1 MVILKTFILSLWI
14 LAHPA
19 STSFLGVECFPEKGI
34 IKVNLNLNYND
45 FIFDYRLIIND
56 DQSFDLSG
64 KIDTAEILVSKYLD
78 ARIQIFADDKMLKGY
93 VTGIESSDG
102 KLKLD
107 QVYNYNKRSKCFK
120 VRNLILTDVNKSQS
134 NLLIFKYNDLEE
146 DVKLTS
152 EKTEHSFNVK

>member
-14 LAHPA
+14 FAHPA
-19 STSFLGVECFPEKGI
+19 NVSFLGVECFPEKGI
-34 IKVNLNLNYND
+34 IKVNLNLYYND

-64 KIDTAEILVSKYLD
+64 KIDTTEILVSKYLD
-78 ARIQIFADDKMLKGY
+78 SRIQIFADNKMLKGH

-107 QVYNYNKRSKCFK
+107 LIYNYNKRSKCFK
-120 VRNLILTDVNKSQS
+120 VRNLILTDINKSQS

-152 EKTEHSFNVK
+152 EKTEHTFNVK

>member
-1 MVILKTFILSLWI
+1 MVVLKTFILSLWI
-14 LAHPA
+14 FAHA
-19 STSFLGVECFPEKGI
+19 GNVSFLGVECFPEKGI

-64 KIDTAEILVSKYLD
+64 KIDTAEILVSKYLEN
-78 ARIQIFADDKMLKGY
+78 RIQIFADDKMLKGH
-93 VTGIESSDG
+93 VTGIESFDG

-107 QVYNYNKRSKCFK
+107 LIYNFNKRSKCFK
-120 VRNLILTDVNKSQS
+120 VRNLILTDVKKSQS

-152 EKTEHSFNVK
+152 EKTEHTFNVK